1 MRQKQTSKRHFHVYR
16 QNYLVFT
23 LVINSLYNCKIDF
36 LESDNPKGIMETESR
51 LVKHIYFS
59 YILSTFSCM

>member
-1 MRQKQTSKRHFHVYR
+1 MRQKQTSKRHFHIYR

-23 LVINSLYNCKIDF
+23 LVINSLHNCKIDL
-36 LESDNPKGIMETESR
+36 LESDNPKGIIETESR

-59 YILSTFSCM
+59 YI